1 MNFFRFIFTKTF
13 WIQVVIAAVVTIV
26 LCFTY
31 LMWLNWY
38 TNHNQKIEVPQL
50 IKLSLTQVDEQ
61 LEELNLRRKIID
73 SASFNPAFKPRTVIE
88 QDPPAG
94 KFVKENRQVY
104 IKLNA
109 SGYGKV
115 LVPNL
120 IYKTRRQAIPTLEA
134 LGFKVGQ
141 ITYKPNIA
149 ENTVLEMRY
158 KGEALQPGTQLSKAS
173 VIDLVLAD
181 GNNPD
186 ARIEDT
192 LDMQDISQPDETS
205 QPDDNE

>member
-13 WIQVVIAAVVTIV
+13 WIQVVIAAVVTVV

-31 LMWLNWY
+31 LFWLDWY
-38 TNHNQKIEVPQL
+38 TNHDQKIEVPNL
-50 IKLSLTQVDEQ
+50 EKLSLTEVDQQ
-61 LEELNLRRKIID
+61 LEVLDLRRKIID
-73 SASFNPAFKPRTVIE
+73 SASYNPAFKPRTVIE
-88 QDPPAG
+88 QDPLAG
-94 KFVKENRQVY
+94 KFVKENRQIY

-115 LVPNL
+115 TVPNL

-134 LGFKVGQ
+134 LGFKIGQ

-158 KGEALQPGTQLSKAS
+158 NGATLEPGSQLSKTS
-173 VIDLVLAD
+173 TIDLVLAD
-181 GNNPD
+181 GNNPS
-186 ARIEDT
+186 AIE
-192 LDMQDISQPDETS
+192 QPTN
-205 QPDDNE
+205 NE

>member
-13 WIQVVIAAVVTIV
+13 WIQVVIAAVVTVV

-31 LMWLNWY
+31 LFWLDWY
-38 TNHNQKIEVPQL
+38 TNHDQKIEVPNL
-50 IKLSLTQVDEQ
+50 EKLSLTEVDEQ
-61 LEELNLRRKIID
+61 LEVLDLRRKIID
-73 SASFNPAFKPRTVIE
+73 SASYNPAFKPRTVIE
-88 QDPPAG
+88 QDPLAG
-94 KFVKENRQVY
+94 KFVKENRQIY

-115 LVPNL
+115 TVPNL

-134 LGFKVGQ
+134 LGFKIGQ

-158 KGEALQPGTQLSKAS
+158 KGATLEPGSQLSKTS
-173 VIDLVLAD
+173 TIDLVLAD
-181 GNNPD
+181 GNNPS
-186 ARIEDT
+186 AIE
-192 LDMQDISQPDETS
+192 QPTN
-205 QPDDNE
+205 NE

>member
-13 WIQVVIAAVVTIV
+13 WIQVVIAAVVTVV

-31 LMWLNWY
+31 LFWLDWY
-38 TNHNQKIEVPQL
+38 TNHDQKIEVPNL
-50 IKLSLTQVDEQ
+50 EKLSLTEVDQQ
-61 LEELNLRRKIID
+61 LEVLDLRRKIID
-73 SASFNPAFKPRTVIE
+73 SASYNPAFKPRTVIE
-88 QDPPAG
+88 QDPLAG
-94 KFVKENRQVY
+94 KFVKENRQIY

-115 LVPNL
+115 TVPNL

-134 LGFKVGQ
+134 LGFKIGQ

-158 KGEALQPGTQLSKAS
+158 KGATLEPGSQLSKTS
-173 VIDLVLAD
+173 IIDLVLAD
-181 GNNPD
+181 GNNPS
-186 ARIEDT
+186 AIE
-192 LDMQDISQPDETS
+192 QPTN
-205 QPDDNE
+205 NE

>member
-13 WIQVVIAAVVTIV
+13 WIQVVIAAVVTVV

-31 LMWLNWY
+31 LFWLDWY
-38 TNHNQKIEVPQL
+38 TNHDQKIEVPNL
-50 IKLSLTQVDEQ
+50 EKFSLTEVDEQ
-61 LEELNLRRKIID
+61 LEVLDLRRKIID
-73 SASFNPAFKPRTVIE
+73 SASYNPAFKPRTVIE
-88 QDPPAG
+88 QDPLAG
-94 KFVKENRQVY
+94 KFVKENRQIY

-115 LVPNL
+115 TVPNL

-134 LGFKVGQ
+134 LGFKIGQ

-158 KGEALQPGTQLSKAS
+158 KGATLEPGSQLSKTS
-173 VIDLVLAD
+173 TIDLVLAD
-181 GNNPD
+181 GNNPS
-186 ARIEDT
+186 AIE
-192 LDMQDISQPDETS
+192 QPTN
-205 QPDDNE
+205 NE

>member
-13 WIQVVIAAVVTIV
+13 WIQVVIASGVTVV

-31 LMWLNWY
+31 LFWLDWY
-38 TNHNQKIEVPQL
+38 TNHDQKIEVPNL
-50 IKLSLTQVDEQ
+50 EKFSLTEVDEQ
-61 LEELNLRRKIID
+61 LEVLDLRRKIID
-73 SASFNPAFKPRTVIE
+73 SASYNPAFKPRTVIE
-88 QDPPAG
+88 QDPLAG
-94 KFVKENRQVY
+94 KFVKENRQIY

-115 LVPNL
+115 TVPNL

-134 LGFKVGQ
+134 LGFKIGQ

-158 KGEALQPGTQLSKAS
+158 KGATLEPGSQLSKTS
-173 VIDLVLAD
+173 TIDLVLAD
-181 GNNPD
+181 GNNPS
-186 ARIEDT
+186 AIE
-192 LDMQDISQPDETS
+192 QPTN
-205 QPDDNE
+205 NE